1 MNLRRIHP
9 KTCPLCRRR
18 ALTLQADEC
27 HCAACKSV
35 FVFDRE
41 TKLCRYTVVTP
52 RFAHHFSEIEVT
64 LTSQWLTRQQV
75 FALAAPFAPKSSAF
89 NIPTANASLKLS
101 PRFFGALWMGG
112 LGVVT
117 LAVIVCGAVFLLW
130 LGSQIGARQQMN
142 VPTTTVGLTRPTI
155 FVAVLASPS
164 PRPTTNIEP
173 TSAILWA
180 DLPTPALPVGTL
192 KPLPTFAPPRT
203 PTPAAWAGVL
213 VSPVNAPVATL
224 PPTFTPRPLILTN
237 LATPVVA
244 VAPTSSVINAAASPI
259 QPSPTPTAGE
269 SAGLIVITTLNF
281 QGDAS
286 LKEADEYVELQN
298 LSAQGI
304 SLKGWSIGL
313 KGGERLS
320 LSVLGNGFL
329 LPPNQKCRIY
339 TNSPPLTGGCGPL
352 SFNRN
357 TELWPNSGGVVELY
371 DQNEKRVSEYSYLK

>member
-18 ALTLQADEC
+18 ALKLQADEC